1 MYLQRTKKSTKT
13 AFFHFQFMF
22 FALFLQKNTPC
33 FQSLFSRSSLALL
46 SVAKEALLVGI
57 NNALEKEK
65 METETEAKMLT
76 ILHKTM
82 KNEDFLHFLAE
93 IFGHVKKKQYF
104 CKLFRANCAS
114 CAYAYRISMEYFSNN
129 H

>member
-1 MYLQRTKKSTKT
+1 
-13 AFFHFQFMF
+13 MF
-22 FALFLQKNTPC
+22 FVLFCKKIPLV
-33 FQSLFSRSSLALL
+33 FSRSSLAFL

-82 KNEDFLHFLAE
+82 KNEDFLHFL
-93 IFGHVKKKQYF
+93 
-104 CKLFRANCAS
+104 
-114 CAYAYRISMEYFSNN
+114 
-129 H
+129 